1 MSPSKPKKSRGIQR
15 RKRARPRTRA
25 RNKALARNSRA
36 ARAVETAL
44 AALAHEIR
52 TPLTGILAFAELL
65 AASDLNARER
75 KWAAGVK
82 EGAEHLTKLTTIVCD
97 AVRAE
102 AVGLGLQ
109 RDTFSPRR
117 LAEAVAAS
125 LSARAQ
131 TSGLRAEIAIAGDL
145 PDQVIG
151 DAVRLRAAIENL
163 IDNAVK
169 FTARGGV
176 KLEVLAEPA
185 TRNRVRLIFA
195 ITDSGIGLSA
205 GEIKK
210 LFRPFA
216 QASEAISQRYGG
228 TGLGLIL
235 VKRLARA
242 MGGDLTVV
250 SKSGRGSTFRLSVL
264 VETPSMQPERQRR
277 GSRVRGGPRTG
288 GFAILCA
295 EDNPYGRVVLN
306 TILTE
311 LGHRA
316 EFVGSGEAAIEAA
329 MRGGYDI
336 VLMDVALSGIDGVEA
351 ARRIRALP
359 SGASRVPIIGLSARS
374 GPGDEA
380 SARTAG
386 MNLYLRKP
394 VSSAALAEAIGKFSA
409 ASAPRITPPS
419 PRRAP

>member
-1 MSPSKPKKSRGIQR
+1 MSPSKPKKSPASRR
-15 RKRARPRTRA
+15 RKRARPRARA
-25 RNKALARNSRA
+25 RKGGS

-44 AALAHEIR
+44 AALAHEVR

-75 KWAAGVK
+75 AWAAGVR
-82 EGAEHLTKLTTIVCD
+82 EAAEHLTQLTTIVCD

-102 AVGLGLQ
+102 AVGLGL
-109 RDTFSPRR
+109 RRESFSPRR
-117 LAEAVAAS
+117 LAEAVGAS

-131 TSGLRAEIAIAGDL
+131 TSGLRAEVAIAGDL

-151 DAVRLRAAIENL
+151 DSVRLRAAIENL

-169 FTARGGV
+169 FTARGSV
-176 KLEVLAEPA
+176 KLEALAEKA
-185 TRNRVRLIFA
+185 ARNRVRLIFA
-195 ITDSGIGLSA
+195 VTDSGLGLSP

-216 QASEAISQRYGG
+216 QASEAVSQRYGG
-228 TGLGLIL
+228 TGLGLSL

-242 MGGDLTVV
+242 MGGDLDVV
-250 SKSGRGSTFRLSVL
+250 SKPNSGSTFRLSVV
-264 VETPSMQPERQRR
+264 VEMPSMEPERTRK
-277 GSRVRGGPRTG
+277 GSGVRAGPRTG
-288 GFAILCA
+288 RAILCA
-295 EDNPYGRVVLN
+295 EDNPYGRVLLN

-311 LGHRA
+311 LGHRV

-329 MRGGYDI
+329 RRGGYDL
-336 VLMDVALSGIDGVEA
+336 VLMDVALTGIDGVEA

-359 SGASRVPIIGLSARS
+359 SAASRVPIIGISARS

-380 SARTAG
+380 KARTAG

-394 VSSAALAEAIGKFSA
+394 VSPAALAEAIAKFSGA
-409 ASAPRITPPS
+409 ANTPRIKPPS
-419 PRRAP
+419 PPRAPRFE

>member
-1 MSPSKPKKSRGIQR
+1 MSPSKPKKSPASQR
-15 RKRARPRTRA
+15 RKRARP
-25 RNKALARNSRA
+25 RNSRA
-36 ARAVETAL
+36 ARAVENAL

-65 AASDLNARER
+65 AASDLDAREH

-82 EGAEHLTKLTTIVCD
+82 EAAEHLTKLTTIVCD

-102 AVGLGLQ
+102 AVGLDLR
-109 RDTFSPRR
+109 RDLFSPRR

-169 FTARGGV
+169 FTARGSV
-176 KLEVLAEPA
+176 KLEALAKKA
-185 TRNRVRLIFA
+185 ARNRVRLVFA
-195 ITDSGIGLSA
+195 VTDSGIGLTE

-216 QASEAISQRYGG
+216 QASADVSQRYGG
-228 TGLGLIL
+228 TGLGLAL

-250 SKSGRGSTFRLSVL
+250 SKPDSGSTFRLSVL
-264 VETPSMQPERQRR
+264 VEMPSREPERERK
-277 GSRVRGGPRTG
+277 GGAARAGPLG
-288 GFAILCA
+288 GGGAILCA

-329 MRGGYDI
+329 MRGGYYL
-336 VLMDVALSGIDGVEA
+336 VLMDVALTGIDGVEA

-359 SGASRVPIIGLSARS
+359 SAAGRVPIIGISARS

-380 SARTAG
+380 SARAAG
-386 MNLYLRKP
+386 MNFYLRKP
-394 VSSAALAEAIGKFSA
+394 VSSAALAEAIAKFSNA
-409 ASAPRITPPS
+409 ASASAPRIK
-419 PRRAP
+419 PRRH